1 MSASENRRPA
11 GASVPRGGGRR
22 AAGGTAGEGRVK
34 VGVIGL
40 MPREAAEVTPATAA
54 RLRDLGFERR
64 ALDTGAAAGGGRGAL
79 RHVRDVLA
87 TGGVRV
93 AQAVPRNQDLVCPD
107 DARRRQGVTELQ
119 RACRAARLLEAATL
133 YVRPG
138 SLNPAG
144 PWTPHQENTRLTTLE
159 RLVAGLREVARAAE
173 DEGVTLALEGAA
185 VSPLDTPE
193 RVRDVVEAVDSPAL
207 RFNADPVNFVRGLDD
222 LYHTASLVHRLF
234 DVCAG
239 TSPRRTPKT
248 SATRTPSPCAC
259 ASAPSARACWTRRR
273 SCAASG
279 SVARTATCSSSTFRR
294 IRCRPRSGRW
304 TRPLPG
310 PGSPGSPDRPDR
322 PARTSQRSTGPP

>member
-1 MSASENRRPA
+1 M
-11 GASVPRGGGRR
+11 
-22 AAGGTAGEGRVK
+22 K

-54 RLRDLGFERR
+54 RLRDLGFSGVHWTLERPLEVDE
-64 ALDTGAAAGGGRGAL
+64 AAL
-79 RHVRDVLA
+79 RLVRDVLA
-87 TGGVRV
+87 AGGVRV

-144 PWTPHQENTRLTTLE
+144 PWTPHRENTRLTTLE

-234 DVCAG
+234 DVCGRYVAAAHAKDIRPEDAIPVRLRECPIG
-239 TSPRRTPKT
+239 EGLLDQAAFLRRFRECCPDGYVLIEHLPADQVPPAKR
-248 SATRTPSPCAC
+248 ALDA
-259 ASAPSARACWTRRR
+259 AAARAGITWE
-273 SCAASG
+273 S
-279 SVARTATCSSSTFRR
+279 
-294 IRCRPRSGRW
+294 
-304 TRPLPG
+304 
-310 PGSPGSPDRPDR
+310 
-322 PARTSQRSTGPP
+322 